1 METKSKPGESE
12 HVNETTPN
20 RYDIPAV
27 LSL

>member
-1 METKSKPGESE
+1 METKSKFGESE

>member
-1 METKSKPGESE
+1 METKIKLGESE